1 MSTNTRYLPKEQ
13 LIQRALEALMIS
25 LGPVEATR
33 FLTLAREERLE
44 SVMRHRQWQ
53 VTLDREAFYD
63 AIFSDIALGDSS

>member
-13 LIQRALEALMIS
+13 LIQRALEALMTS

-44 SVMRHRQWQ
+44 SVIRHQQWQ
-53 VTLDREAFYD
+53 ATLDREVFYD
-63 AIFSDIALGDSS
+63 AIFNDTTFDDSS